1 MIRRTAHGRA
11 RILSLPGR
19 AQAPT
24 GTVFVFSFVTAP
36 GSTPGGGTPR
46 EPLPAHH
53 GNQNGVA
60 GRIQ

>member
-11 RILSLPGR
+11 QILSFPD
-19 AQAPT
+19 APKPPT